1 MHRQVASLISTNSP
15 GRLAKLGS
23 ALGARRIDIATTGG
37 AEWKHHGPVTLMIK
51 NDWGAAPDD
60 QIHAFAEVM
69 AEGEFPWLVFRT
81 IEVELSDEPG
91 SLGAA
96 ATALDDINVYAVTVL
111 ETSGDKALVGL
122 GVRPSQVGDAIAR
135 LTAANYDARRR
146 RHPNE
151 TGDDDWWDAWD
162 DRTERLIPHF
172 DNPKIR
178 PNDPRFYQLI
188 RPTDQGGVRRR

>member
-1 MHRQVASLISTNSP
+1 MHRQIASLLSTSSP

-37 AEWKHHGPVTLMIK
+37 AEWKHSGPVTLMLK
-51 NDWGAAPDD
+51 DDWGTGPDD
-60 QIHAFAEVM
+60 QFGAFAEVM

-96 ATALDDINVYAVTVL
+96 ATALGDINVYAVTL
-111 ETSGDKALVGL
+111 LQAEGDNALVGL
-122 GVRPSQVGDAIAR
+122 GVRPSQVEDAVAR
-135 LTAANYDARRR
+135 LRAANYEARRR

-151 TGDDDWWDAWD
+151 TDDDWWDAWD

-172 DNPKIR
+172 DNPKVS
-178 PNDPRFYQLI
+178 PNDRRFYQFI
-188 RPTDQGGVRRR
+188 RPTDRGVDRRP